1 MFSLVV
7 QYVGL
12 LLKFIVLSIVE
23 LLQVSCST
31 KTSLNYKYNIF
42 LVFNF
47 LLFPP
52 KHFFLT
58 LFSFNLFMHIE
69 HSNIVD
75 LVNIVS

>member
-1 MFSLVV
+1 
-7 QYVGL
+7 
-12 LLKFIVLSIVE
+12 
-23 LLQVSCST
+23 
-31 KTSLNYKYNIF
+31 